1 VLEPSRRPD
10 WYIVDEG
17 TAAKLGSIPGPK
29 FIPRRTAAWEIH
41 RSHLPLLD
49 VPEARQVLSSA
60 PAPDW
65 AARDLV
71 TEDRKFKL
79 RNVQHAAVDFIT
91 QRRGTLLGDD
101 PRVGKTLAAIM
112 SHDPSTGP
120 LVVIC
125 PAMVRPVWLGWLSRV
140 YPGEPIGVFVGRE
153 FDHKVVQHKLIV
165 GHYDILAWWQS
176 ARPIGTL
183 VFDEAHLLTNR
194 ASRRS
199 KAAIFLASRAHRVIC
214 ATGTP
219 IWNLPTDLWN
229 VLGLVAPDAFGG
241 FHDFSQRYGAPVPSA
256 YGTKYTGV
264 SNEQELRA
272 RLSEVMIR
280 RRWVDVAD
288 DLPPISRNISLVEL
302 DDAATLKLDL
312 MAAEIAA
319 DKSRA
324 TTIGLLSRYR
334 QKISHIKGPVAVREA
349 CAMLDRGEPVVIW
362 TWHRELAEDIAADL
376 GERAFLVTGDV
387 VTSKRDEALAAW
399 NAHPAAALVCTM
411 AVAQVGLDFSHAHLA
426 IFAEIDYTPAI
437 LAQAEMRTY
446 APTRPMNITY
456 VVANHMIDQRI
467 VVALTKKLDA
477 SNPLG
482 VGAAGETIFAL
493 DVALN
498 GPVEEPDMDR
508 LLADILSS

>member
-1 VLEPSRRPD
+1 VLKPSRRPD
-10 WYIVDEG
+10 WFTTDQE
-17 TAAKLGSIPGPK
+17 TAAKLGNGVPGIK
-29 FIPRRTAAWEIH
+29 FVERSRGWEIH

-49 VPEARQVLSSA
+49 DPQAREIIMSS
-60 PAPDW
+60 PQPDW
-65 AARDLV
+65 AARDLA
-71 TEDRKFKL
+71 TADRKFKL

-91 QRRGTLLGDD
+91 RRRGTLLGDD

-125 PAMVRPVWLGWLSRV
+125 PAMVRPVWLGWLGKV
-140 YPGEPIGVFVGRE
+140 FPDEPVGVFVGRE

-176 ARPIGTL
+176 ARPIGTI
-183 VFDEAHLLTNR
+183 VFDEAHTLTNR

-199 KAAIFLASRAHRVIC
+199 KAAIFLATRASRVIC

-219 IWNLPTDLWN
+219 IWNMPTDLWN

-241 FHDFSQRYGAPVPSA
+241 FHEFAQRYGLPIPSA
-256 YGTKYTGV
+256 YGTKYTGI

-288 DLPPISRNISLVEL
+288 DLPPISRNVSLVQL
-302 DDAATLKLDL
+302 DDSETRRLDL
-312 MAAEIAA
+312 MAAEIVSDRA
-319 DKSRA
+319 RA

-334 QKISHIKGPVAVREA
+334 AKISHIKGPVAVREA

-362 TWHRELAEDIAADL
+362 TWHRELAESIAADL

-387 VTSKRDEALAAW
+387 VTSKRDAAIAAW

-482 VGAAGETIFAL
+482 VGAASETIFAL
-493 DVALN
+493 DVTLN